1 MPGAIVILIRN
12 IEEIIA
18 GSALVVV
25 VLSVCWGVLTR
36 YITAQPAAW
45 AGELAAMAFAWV
57 VFVGAG
63 AALKRSM
70 HISID
75 MFVTALPPVPRRAVN
90 AAADAVVL
98 LFLAYGLFLA
108 VEFTAEAWTN
118 PSSVLRIPMSVV
130 YAAVV
135 VGFASLMVR
144 YIQAALA
151 RWRQIANGG
160 G

>member
-1 MPGAIVILIRN
+1 MRGAIVTLIRN

-18 GSALVVV
+18 GTALVVV

-45 AGELAAMAFAWV
+45 AGELAAISFAWV
-57 VFVGAG
+57 VFVGAS

-75 MFVTALPPVPRRAVN
+75 MFVAALPPVPRRAVN
-90 AAADAVVL
+90 ALADAVVL
-98 LFLAYGLFLA
+98 VFLAYSLFLA

-135 VGFASLMVR
+135 VGFASFMVR
-144 YIQAALA
+144 YVQAAWA
-151 RWRQIANGG
+151 RWRQIDNGAG
-160 G
+160 